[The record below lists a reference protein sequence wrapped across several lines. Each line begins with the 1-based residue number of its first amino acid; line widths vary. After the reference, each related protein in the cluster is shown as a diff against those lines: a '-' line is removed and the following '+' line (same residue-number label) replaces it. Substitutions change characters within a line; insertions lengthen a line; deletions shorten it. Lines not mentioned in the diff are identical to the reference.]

1 MKKERGGSATLMPT
15 QQAGKSALSIR
26 DWLPEYRDGGKWR
39 IINAFLANA
48 IAGDNKEKLLEKA
61 HWGDRPFEMTG

>member
-26 DWLPEYRDGGKWR
+26 DWLPEYRDGGK
-39 IINAFLANA
+39 
-48 IAGDNKEKLLEKA
+48 
-61 HWGDRPFEMTG
+61 